1 MLPSPAAAPSPW
13 APSPH
18 PTTLPITAPSPD
30 AAQPHRR
37 AASLRTGLAP
47 PGAGVAGAGATTST
61 GGHGIVVEEPSVEA
75 TRNVAVLLG
84 AGMDGE
90 GLLDR
95 VEREI
100 EAILTAHE
108 RAFGAGNT
116 AQTDLSTALST
127 LSSLVAL
134 LSRSSVGGFVP
145 SPVSPSNANLSQ
157 THLDQ
162 ANERSRALYKQLKSV
177 KDGAEVA
184 RAALAG

>member
-1 MLPSPAAAPSPW
+1 MLPSPAAASSPW

-18 PTTLPITAPSPD
+18 PTTLPITAPSP
-30 AAQPHRR
+30 AGPAQPHRR
-37 AASLRTGLAP
+37 ATSVRTGLAP
-47 PGAGVAGAGATTST
+47 PGAGATTST

-75 TRNVAVLLG
+75 TRNVGVLLG
-84 AGMDGE
+84 VGTEGE

-95 VEREI
+95 VEKEV
-100 EAILTAHE
+100 EAVLTAYE
-108 RAFGAGNT
+108 RAFEVGNA
-116 AQTDLSTALST
+116 AQAESDPSTALST

-145 SPVSPSNANLSQ
+145 SAASPPDTILSQ

-162 ANERSRALYKQLKSV
+162 ANERSRALYMQLKNV
-177 KDGAEVA
+177 KEDAEVA